1 MKKKSVVVMGG
12 SFNPPT
18 IAHLKI
24 MQKALDAVSAEK
36 GFLVPVS
43 FPYLKRKMVKAG
55 QSHLCLPDN
64 LRLRTLR
71 AMVESDPRLQ
81 IDTGEMSEPFAIT

>member
-1 MKKKSVVVMGG
+1 MEISPRKWR
-12 SFNPPT
+12 
-18 IAHLKI
+18 IDI
-24 MQKALDAVSAEK
+24 VSAEK

-64 LRLRTLR
+64 LRLRTLG